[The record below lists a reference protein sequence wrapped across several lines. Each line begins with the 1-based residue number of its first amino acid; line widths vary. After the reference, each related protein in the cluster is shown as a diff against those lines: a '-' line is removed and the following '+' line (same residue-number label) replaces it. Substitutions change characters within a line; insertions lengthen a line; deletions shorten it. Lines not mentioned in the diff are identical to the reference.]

1 MVTHGTGFGDRE
13 QGGSL
18 NEAEI
23 REFLAADYGRLVN
36 GLALV
41 CGSRAQSEDAVQEAL
56 ARAWERTE
64 RGQHIESPRAWVA
77 AVAANL
83 LRDGWRRI
91 MAERRAR
98 RRLGWRGDAPP
109 GADEPGLAAAERRTD
124 VEKALR
130 ALPARQREVAV
141 LRYWLD
147 LEVAEIAAALGIPE
161 GTAKSALH
169 RARRSL
175 AAALDVN
182 DEEEERTDVA
192 G

>member
-41 CGSRAQSEDAVQEAL
+41 CVSRAQAEDAVQEAL

-77 AVAANL
+77 AVAANQ
-83 LRDGWRRI
+83 LRDGFRRVI
-91 MAERRAR
+91 AERRAR
-98 RRLGWRGDAPP
+98 RRLGWRGDAPQ
-109 GADEPGLAAAERRTD
+109 AAEPGLAAAERRTD
-124 VEKALR
+124 VGKALR
-130 ALPARQREVAV
+130 GLPARQREVAV

-175 AAALDVN
+175 AAALHVN

-192 G
+192 R

>member
-1 MVTHGTGFGDRE
+1 
-13 QGGSL
+13 
-18 NEAEI
+18 
-23 REFLAADYGRLVN
+23 VN

-41 CGSRAQSEDAVQEAL
+41 CGSRAQAEDAVQEAL

-64 RGQHIESPRAWVA
+64 RGQHLDSPRAWVT

-83 LRDGWRRI
+83 LRDGWRRV

-98 RRLGWRGDAPP
+98 RRLGWRDAPSP
-109 GADEPGLAAAERRTD
+109 GIGEPGLAAAERRTD
-124 VEKALR
+124 VGKAMR
-130 ALPARQREVAV
+130 SLPARQREVAV

-147 LEVAEIAAALGIPE
+147 LEVAEIAAVLGIPE

-182 DEEEERTDVA
+182 DEEEERADVA
-192 G
+192 R

>member
-1 MVTHGTGFGDRE
+1 
-13 QGGSL
+13 
-18 NEAEI
+18 
-23 REFLAADYGRLVN
+23 VN
-36 GLALV
+36 GLVYV
-41 CGSRAQSEDAVQEAL
+41 CGSRAQAEDAVQEAM

-83 LRDGWRRI
+83 LRDGWRRV

-109 GADEPGLAAAERRTD
+109 GVGEPGLAAAERRTD
-124 VEKALR
+124 VGKAMR
-130 ALPARQREVAV
+130 SLPARQREVAV

-147 LEVAEIAAALGIPE
+147 LDIAEIASALGIPE
-161 GTAKSALH
+161 GTAKSDLH

-192 G
+192 R